1 MHLANKEIEK
11 VYVTKKRIFFHFII
25 FENGKNEKKTR

>member
-1 MHLANKEIEK
+1 MDLANKEIENFD
-11 VYVTKKRIFFHFII
+11 VTKKRFFFHFII

>member
-1 MHLANKEIEK
+1 MHLANKEIEQFD
-11 VYVTKKRIFFHFII
+11 VTKKVLFHFLI

>member
-1 MHLANKEIEK
+1 MRLSNKEIEQFD
-11 VYVTKKRIFFHFII
+11 VTKKDFFHFII